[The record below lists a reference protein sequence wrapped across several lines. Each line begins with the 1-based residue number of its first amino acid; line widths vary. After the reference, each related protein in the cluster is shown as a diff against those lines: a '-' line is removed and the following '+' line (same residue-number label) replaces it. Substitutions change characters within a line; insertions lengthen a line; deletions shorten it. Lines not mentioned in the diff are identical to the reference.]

1 MSDQKEKKHHIL
13 IVDDTSKNIQVLAN
27 VLKQKNYQ
35 ISAAKN
41 GHQALDLVKETTPDL
56 ILLDIMMPE
65 MDGFETCQRLKKDS
79 KTRDIPIIFLTA
91 KNEGDDIIK
100 GFELGAV
107 DYITKP
113 FNSAELLMR
122 VKTHLDLRLSKEII
136 QRQSNERKE
145 LLHVVCHDLVNPMAY
160 IIGVLDLAD
169 NEKDLSIFEEMKGR
183 MRSAMTNGIN
193 MINMVREMRALE
205 EGKLHFDLE
214 HINLKHTLDESIH
227 MFTQKLSKKNLELVI
242 RVDENLHVYAER
254 VSFVHSVLNNI
265 ITNAI
270 KFSYPGTK
278 IVIDGSLNNDKVT
291 ISIKDSGMGIPEN
304 LLQDIFNINKPT
316 SRPGTDGEQG
326 TGFGMPLVKKFV
338 MAYGGEIKVSSIEK
352 TDKVSDHGTEVT
364 IVLKGIVK

>member
-1 MSDQKEKKHHIL
+1 MSDQQERKYHIL

-41 GHQALDLVKETTPDL
+41 GYQAIDIVEETTPDL

-65 MDGFETCQRLKKDS
+65 MDGFETCQRLKKDD

-160 IIGVLDLAD
+160 IIGILDLAEED
-169 NEKDLSIFEEMKGR
+169 VTVFKQMKDR
-183 MRSAMTNGIN
+183 MRMAMTNGIN
-193 MINMVREMRALE
+193 MIAMVREMRALE

-214 HINLKHTLDESIH
+214 HIDLKQTLDESTH
-227 MFTQKLSKKNLELVI
+227 MFKQKLSKKSLELVI
-242 RVDENLHVYAER
+242 RVDENLYVYAER
-254 VSFVHSVLNNI
+254 VSFVNSVLNNI

-270 KFSYPGTK
+270 KFSYPDTK
-278 IVIDGSLNNDKVT
+278 IVIDGKLNNDKAI
-291 ISIKDSGMGIPEN
+291 ISIKDSGMGIPED
-304 LLQDIFNINKPT
+304 LLRDLFNINKPT

-338 MAYGGEIKVSSIEK
+338 MAYGGEINVSSIEK
-352 TDKVSDHGTEVT
+352 TKGITDHGTEVT
-364 IVLKGIVK
+364 LILEGVVK

>member
-1 MSDQKEKKHHIL
+1 MSDQQEKKQHIL

-27 VLKQKNYQ
+27 VLKQNNYQ

-41 GHQALDLVKETTPDL
+41 GYQAIDIVRETSPDL

-79 KTRDIPIIFLTA
+79 KACDIPIIFLTA
-91 KNEGDDIIK
+91 KNEGDDVIK

-160 IIGVLDLAD
+160 VIGVLDLAD
-169 NEKDLSIFEEMKGR
+169 NEKDLSIFKEMKDH

-193 MINMVREMRALE
+193 MIGMVREIRALE

-214 HINLKHTLDESIH
+214 HINLKQTLDESTH
-227 MFTQKLSKKNLELVI
+227 MFNHKLSQKALELVI
-242 RVDENLHVYAER
+242 RVDENLYVYAER
-254 VSFVHSVLNNI
+254 VSFVNSVLNNI

-270 KFSYPGTK
+270 KFSYPNGK
-278 IVIDGSLNNDKVT
+278 VVIDGKLNSDKAV
-291 ISIKDSGMGIPEN
+291 ISIKDSGMGIPEG
-304 LLQDIFNINKPT
+304 LLKDLFNINKPT

-338 MAYGGEIKVSSIEK
+338 MAYGGEINVSSIEK
-352 TDKVSDHGTEVT
+352 TDESVDHGTEVT
-364 IVLKGIVK
+364 LILKGLVK

>member
-41 GHQALDLVKETTPDL
+41 GHQALELVQERTPDL

-65 MDGFETCQRLKKDS
+65 MDGFETCQRLKEDI

-145 LLHVVCHDLVNPMAY
+145 LLHVICHDLVNPMAY
-160 IIGVLDLAD
+160 IVGVLDLAD
-169 NEKDLSIFEEMKGR
+169 GDPTVFEQMKDR

-193 MINMVREMRALE
+193 MIGMVREMRALE

-214 HINLKHTLDESIH
+214 HINLKHILDESIH
-227 MFTQKLSKKNLELVI
+227 MFKQKLSKKVLELVI

-254 VSFVHSVLNNI
+254 VSFVNSVLNNI

-270 KFSYPGTK
+270 KFSYPDTK
-278 IVIDGSLNNDKVT
+278 IVIDGSLNSDTAT
-291 ISIKDSGMGIPEN
+291 ISIKDTGMGIPEN
-304 LLQDIFNINKPT
+304 LLQDLFNINKPT

-338 MAYGGEIKVSSIEK
+338 MAYDGEINVSSIEK
-352 TDKVSDHGTEVT
+352 TDKSVDHGTEVT
-364 IVLKGIVK
+364 IVLKGMVK